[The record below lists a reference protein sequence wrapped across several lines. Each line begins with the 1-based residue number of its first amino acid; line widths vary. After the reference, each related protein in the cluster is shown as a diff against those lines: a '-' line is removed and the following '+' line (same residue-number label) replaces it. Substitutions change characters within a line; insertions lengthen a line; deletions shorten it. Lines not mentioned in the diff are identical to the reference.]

1 MRKKGA
7 TVALSKQDELQDY
20 FEKNKS
26 ELLELDAEIK
36 KTDNEID
43 TMVYHLYG
51 LNDEKIDIIE
61 NS

>member
-26 ELLELDAEIK
+26 ELLDLDAEIK